1 MYFMLFINHDGTVHC
16 RFKKK
21 KKIDGL
27 WIFLCNACCLY
38 TCMKQT
44 KVFYCLSDFWKYI
57 KPTRVLVIYLP
68 KWNGYNKADVT
79 DTN

>member
-1 MYFMLFINHDGTVHC
+1 MDIFCAMLAAF
-16 RFKKK
+16 
-21 KKIDGL
+21 
-27 WIFLCNACCLY
+27 Y

>member
-1 MYFMLFINHDGTVHC
+1 MDIFVQCLLPLYLHETNKSILLF
-16 RFKKK
+16 
-21 KKIDGL
+21 
-27 WIFLCNACCLY
+27 
-38 TCMKQT
+38 
-44 KVFYCLSDFWKYI
+44 SDFWKYI

>member
-1 MYFMLFINHDGTVHC
+1 MMEPFIADL
-16 RFKKK
+16 KKE
-21 KKIDGL
+21 KIDGL

-57 KPTRVLVIYLP
+57 KPTRVFGDILTEMEWI
-68 KWNGYNKADVT
+68 
-79 DTN
+79 